1 MKKILILAAAL
12 ALPLGAQAVSMPGMC
27 NKEIGPDAA
36 KVCADPAVSEG
47 EGLLFAL
54 YKASIEKMQGD
65 SSKALQEDQRKWWE
79 QTKGCAKQEAMSQC
93 LHNAYADRAL
103 ALQSKYKVVKAT
115 GPVNFNCADGSKVKA
130 TFLDMTPAMMVAQR
144 GEQRLM
150 LRGQKAASGTL
161 YTSREEQFREHQGKV
176 TIKWG
181 LDAKEVSCKKG

>member
-1 MKKILILAAAL
+1 MKKALILAAAL

-36 KVCADPAVSEG
+36 KVCADPAASEG
-47 EGLLFAL
+47 EGMLFAL
-54 YKASIEKMQGD
+54 YKAAIEKVQGD

-79 QTKGCAKQEAMSQC
+79 QTKGCANQEAMSQC
-93 LHNAYADRAL
+93 LHNAYASRAL
-103 ALQSKYKVVKAT
+103 ALQDKYKVVKTT
-115 GPVNFNCADGSKVKA
+115 GPVNFSCADGSKLKA
-130 TFLDMTPAMMVAQR
+130 TFLDMTPAAMIAER
-144 GEQRLM
+144 GDQRLM

-176 TIKWG
+176 TVKWG